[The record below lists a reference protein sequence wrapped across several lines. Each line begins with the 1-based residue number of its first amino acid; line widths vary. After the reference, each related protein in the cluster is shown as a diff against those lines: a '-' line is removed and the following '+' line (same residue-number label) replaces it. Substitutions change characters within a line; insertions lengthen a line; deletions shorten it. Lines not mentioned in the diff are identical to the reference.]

1 MNKMFR
7 YDWSLFNTRLGL
19 IFTISSLVVFNLMDR
34 FDFQMMAAGISAL
47 LAWLT
52 IILVPNRRRSQH
64 IFGLAGYLVAGL
76 ALTWLAGMVEPYYW
90 LKLASMALVT
100 FAGYLMLLQG
110 PHPYMVSWCLV
121 YWYLLVP
128 LFLGDN
134 NVGPV
139 MLAHAVGVCLVI
151 SLNLL
156 KPLWSSATVVSAS
169 NMEPEAAQG
178 QNQPTVRQV
187 VGFASV
193 VSLSM
198 VTGLAAGIRF
208 LTADPTLIANAT
220 LNMISPSLE
229 QTWHAAVERIIL
241 GFIGIIGGFYFGW
254 FFNDPWVGQMV
265 IAVCSFLTLGVIYIN
280 FGLVIGV
287 FFFLISY
294 AWGGMQS
301 DLAHRIANEKLLG
314 EFVGVAIAVIAIT
327 LLTRLQKMTSPNE
340 CAPDICEHSD

>member
-1 MNKMFR
+1 MFR
-7 YDWSLFNTRLGL
+7 YDWSLFNTKLGL

-52 IILVPNRRRSQH
+52 IILVPNRKRSQH

-90 LKLASMALVT
+90 LKLASMGLVT

-139 MLAHAVGVCLVI
+139 MFAHGVGVCLVI
-151 SLNLL
+151 SLNVI
-156 KPLWSSATVVSAS
+156 KPLWSSATVASAS
-169 NMEPEAAQG
+169 KIEPEAEAAQG
-178 QNQPTVRQV
+178 QNQPAVRQV

-280 FGLVIGV
+280 FGLVIGI

-301 DLAHRIANEKLLG
+301 DLAHRIANEKLFA
-314 EFVGVAIAVIAIT
+314 EFAGVAIAVIAIA
-327 LLTRLQKMTSPNE
+327 LLTRLQRMTFQEE
-340 CAPDICEHSD
+340 CTHDSCEHSD